1 MSDVAWILLAALL
14 VGAIFAIA
22 AAPGLRAML
31 AREQDLQR
39 RVDNL
44 ESLRLLDAADRS
56 RLNDELGELRRG
68 MAILIAQLRREKLTP
83 EWTPPSPG
91 TLPSAGLG
99 RQQEETERMVWL
111 WQLIAGRFNLDE
123 QAGLW
128 FEMGWGN
135 SMRGDSAGERAR
147 ELVAF
152 AHRRGCL
159 DELVALCRR
168 ERPEGGF

>member
-1 MSDVAWILLAALL
+1 MSDVAWVLLIALL
-14 VGAIFAIA
+14 VAAGIAIA

-56 RLNDELGELRRG
+56 RLNDEMGELRRG
-68 MAILIAQLRREKLTP
+68 LAILIAQLRRSNLTP
-83 EWTPPSPG
+83 EWSPPSPAA
-91 TLPSAGLG
+91 PPVAG
-99 RQQEETERMVWL
+99 RQQRETERQVWL
-111 WQLIAGRFNLDE
+111 WQLVAVQFALDE
-123 QAGLW
+123 QADLW
-128 FEMGWGN
+128 FQMGWAN
-135 SMRGDSAGERAR
+135 WMRGDSAGERAR

-152 AHRRGCL
+152 AYRRGGL

>member
-1 MSDVAWILLAALL
+1 MSDVAWILMIALL
-14 VGAIFAIA
+14 VAAVFAIA

-68 MAILIAQLRREKLTP
+68 LAILIAQLRRANLTP
-83 EWTPPSPG
+83 EWSPPSPVS
-91 TLPSAGLG
+91 PPVAG
-99 RQQEETERMVWL
+99 RQQRETERQVWL
-111 WQLIAGRFNLDE
+111 WQLIAVQFNMEE
-123 QAGLW
+123 QASLW

-168 ERPEGGF
+168 DRPEGGF

>member
-1 MSDVAWILLAALL
+1 MSDGEWILLAALL
-14 VGAIFAIA
+14 AIFAIA

-44 ESLRLLDAADRS
+44 ESLRLLDAAERS
-56 RLNDELGELRRG
+56 RLNDDLGELRRG
-68 MAILIAQLRREKLTP
+68 LAILIAQLRRANLTP
-83 EWTPPSPG
+83 EWSPPSPA
-91 TLPSAGLG
+91 TPPVVG

-111 WQLIAGRFNLDE
+111 WQLIAKRFDLDE
-123 QAGLW
+123 QADLW
-128 FEMGWGN
+128 FQMGWGN
-135 SMRGDSAGERAR
+135 SIRGDSAGERAR

-159 DELVALCRR
+159 DDLIALCRQ
-168 ERPEGGF
+168 ERPEGEF